1 MTLIDA
7 VMAFVA
13 GLILGLLYF
22 GGLLWTVQRLG
33 KSKHP
38 FVFYLTSFA
47 ARLSLVAACILF
59 VLQVGSMHMLVAI
72 AGFFVARVCLVCW
85 TRYTQQTDQQSK
97 AIR

>member
-1 MTLIDA
+1 MTLVEGVISL
-7 VMAFVA
+7 VA

-22 GGLLWTVQRLG
+22 GGLLWTVKRLG

-47 ARLSLVAACILF
+47 ARLSLVAACVLF
-59 VLQVGSMHMLVAI
+59 VLQVGSMHLLVSI
-72 AGFFVARVCLVCW
+72 AGFFLARIGLVCW
-85 TRYTQQTDQQSK
+85 SSYFQRTSQDTK

>member
-7 VMAFVA
+7 VMVFVA
-13 GLILGLLYF
+13 GLIVGLLYF

-47 ARLSLVAACILF
+47 ARLSLVAACVLF
-59 VLQVGSMHMLVAI
+59 VLQVGSVHLLVAI
-72 AGFFVARVCLVCW
+72 AGFFVARVFLVCL
-85 TRYTQQTDQQSK
+85 TRYKQQTQQQSK